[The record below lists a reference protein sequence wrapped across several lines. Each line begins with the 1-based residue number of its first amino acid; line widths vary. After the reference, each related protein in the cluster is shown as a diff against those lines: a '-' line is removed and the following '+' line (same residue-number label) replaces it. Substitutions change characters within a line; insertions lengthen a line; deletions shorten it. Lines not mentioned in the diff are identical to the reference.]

1 LKKKQRNEFIKSSFE
16 QESVLNSSST
26 YLSSAHEYFH
36 TTPSSA
42 HEYFH
47 TTPSSAH
54 EYFHTTPS
62 SAHEYFH
69 PHYPLRGG
77 ETGLNRGRFR
87 PATGESGLMTF
98 GLRSS
103 TTYSITSFEVE
114 AAATELGGG
123 RGHLEG

>member
-1 LKKKQRNEFIKSSFE
+1 MNLSKVCLSKK
-16 QESVLNSSST
+16 SVLNSSHVFILRT
-26 YLSSAHEYFH
+26 RVFPHYPFLRTRVFPHYPFLG
-36 TTPSSA
+36 TRV
-42 HEYFH
+42 F
-47 TTPSSAH
+47 
-54 EYFHTTPS
+54 
-62 SAHEYFH
+62 

-123 RGHLEG
+123 RGHLEGKE

>member
-1 LKKKQRNEFIKSSFE
+1 MNFILSSNYQKSSFE
-16 QESVLNSSST
+16 QEKRLKHVE
-26 YLSSAHEYFH
+26 YLPHG
-36 TTPSSA
+36 
-42 HEYFH
+42 
-47 TTPSSAH
+47 
-54 EYFHTTPS
+54 
-62 SAHEYFH
+62 YFH

-77 ETGLNRGRFR
+77 ETGLNRGLFR